1 MPCIRVEQL
10 TKQEAFVIDNTSPRV
25 RTTGPDW
32 NRRTFLRAGGITV
45 GGVGLASWL
54 AACGG
59 GGGPQGGGGT
69 LDLRMP
75 FLADM
80 QVPDPDI
87 MYEGEGVQVMESA
100 YEGLLRYRSGSSE
113 IIPGLAKA
121 WTVSPDQLT
130 YTFTLQPGVKFHD
143 GTAADAEA
151 WTKSFERRAKIN
163 QGPAYM
169 VAGVA
174 KTAAPDPTTFVV
186 TLKER
191 NSAFL
196 HYLACPWQPFAV
208 SPTAVATNAIGD
220 DLAQE
225 WLKTHAAGTGPYVF
239 KEFVAGSHY
248 LLEAFPDYWGEKPGF
263 TSIRID
269 ITPAIATQKLQLDSG
284 AFDMVTKGF
293 AIPDVLAYQK
303 DDKFNVVNSFGG
315 VGEAVWLNPTSGL
328 FANKALRQAVL
339 TALDR
344 AAVVDTAWGGLA
356 TVQAGM
362 WPENTFASTLAPF
375 PQQINDTALKAIVP
389 TLPSKKIDLA
399 WSADGGAPRQQM
411 AEIIQTQLAKYGFDV
426 QVRTI
431 PVAEQFDLANQP
443 PEKRP
448 DMMVTFLG
456 GDALHLDTT
465 FRILLRTG
473 AKPLNFYQY
482 SNPELDKL
490 MDQAVQA
497 LTPAESDATYQQ
509 CSQIILDE
517 ALFIPLC
524 LPPNSTIAH
533 SHVQGIQNN
542 SFYPSIF
549 WPQALKRV

>member
-1 MPCIRVEQL
+1 M
-10 TKQEAFVIDNTSPRV
+10 IDHTSPRP
-25 RTTGPDW
+25 RAAGPDW
-32 NRRTFLRAGGITV
+32 NRRTFLKAGGITI
-45 GGVGLASWL
+45 GGLGFASWL
-54 AACGG
+54 AACSGG
-59 GGGPQGGGGT
+59 GATQSSGGT

-100 YEGLLRYRSGSSE
+100 YEGLVRYRPGSSE
-113 IIPGLAKA
+113 IIPSLAKS

-151 WTKSFERRAKIN
+151 WTKSFERRAKVD

-208 SPTAVATNAIGD
+208 SPTAVATNAVGD

-225 WLKTHAAGTGPYVF
+225 WLKTHDAGTGPYVF

-248 LLEAFPDYWGEKPGF
+248 LLEAFPDYWGEKPAF
-263 TSIRID
+263 KSIRID
-269 ITPAIATQKLQLDSG
+269 ITPAVATQKLQLDSG

-303 DDKFNVVNSFGG
+303 NDKFSVVNSFGG
-315 VGEAVWLNPTSGL
+315 VAEAVWLNPNSGL
-328 FANKALRQAVL
+328 FSNKALRQAVL

-344 AAVVDTAWGGLA
+344 KTVVDTAWGGL
-356 TVQAGM
+356 TKVQTGM
-362 WPENTFASTLAPF
+362 WPDDTFSPTLAPF
-375 PQQINDTALKAIVP
+375 PQQIEDTALKALVP

-411 AEIIQTQLAKYGFDV
+411 AEIIQTQLAAYGFDV
-426 QVRTI
+426 QVRMI

-448 DMMVTFLG
+448 DMMVSFLG

-497 LTPAESDATYQQ
+497 LTPAESDAVYQQ
-509 CSQIILDE
+509 CSEIILDE

-533 SHVQGIQNN
+533 SYVRGIENN
-542 SFYPSIF
+542 SFYPAIF
-549 WPQALKRV
+549 WPQALSRA